1 MQLSAVAIALVGSRG
16 MLKSVSLF
24 FHHKT
29 SCNPIPHR
37 RYQFCQTIWFE
48 DKMFHC
54 VKSVVFLT
62 EISIIFYQM

>member
-1 MQLSAVAIALVGSRG
+1 MQSSAVAIALVGSRG

-37 RYQFCQTIWFE
+37 RYQFCQTIWSE

-54 VKSVVFLT
+54 VKSVVFST
-62 EISIIFYQM
+62 EIKLFLSQV